1 MVRDESE
8 AVRTVEDEFA
18 FHRLEFPGSED
29 EVYPLP
35 RRIAWTDV
43 GVRRGESGARIFRT
57 TGGISV
63 AKSEC
68 AFQDRPDGSGARFVV
83 EIAGQNNRIQIRSRR
98 ELVDSV
104 ESLSHLCPALS

>member
-8 AVRTVEDEFA
+8 AVRAVEDEFA

-57 TGGISV
+57 T
-63 AKSEC
+63 
-68 AFQDRPDGSGARFVV
+68 
-83 EIAGQNNRIQIRSRR
+83 NRTTTPTTAAAVTTIGTHR
-98 ELVDSV
+98 
-104 ESLSHLCPALS
+104 